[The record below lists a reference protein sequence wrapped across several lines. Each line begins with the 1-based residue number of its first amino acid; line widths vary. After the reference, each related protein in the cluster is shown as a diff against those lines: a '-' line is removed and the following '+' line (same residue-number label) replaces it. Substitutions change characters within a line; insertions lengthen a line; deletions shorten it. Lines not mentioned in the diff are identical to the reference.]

1 MEDELIQLRTMLN
14 FRVLLAES
22 SRLSLPLFYGGLYKL
37 NEMEVCLTLY
47 ERVPSKRHCQNKA
60 HV

>member
-1 MEDELIQLRTMLN
+1 MEDELIQLWTMLN

-22 SRLSLPLFYGGLYKL
+22 KDSLPLFYGGLYKL

-47 ERVPSKRHCQNKA
+47 ERLPSKRHCLNKA